1 MYGLGLILVGM
12 FRTDPAN
19 GFPPGTLAVTSPSLH
34 GVVHALG
41 ALVVFL
47 GLAASLVSLGRSF
60 AANNQRGW
68 ALYCLSSG
76 IAMVALFFTGFANPA
91 VTARTLRLAVLAG
104 WSAASIVAVRLLH
117 DGNAVVVG
125 W

>member
-1 MYGLGLILVGM
+1 
-12 FRTDPAN
+12 
-19 GFPPGTLAVTSPSLH
+19 
-34 GVVHALG
+34 
-41 ALVVFL
+41 
-47 GLAASLVSLGRSF
+47 
-60 AANNQRGW
+60 
-68 ALYCLSSG
+68 
-76 IAMVALFFTGFANPA
+76 MVALFFTGFANPA